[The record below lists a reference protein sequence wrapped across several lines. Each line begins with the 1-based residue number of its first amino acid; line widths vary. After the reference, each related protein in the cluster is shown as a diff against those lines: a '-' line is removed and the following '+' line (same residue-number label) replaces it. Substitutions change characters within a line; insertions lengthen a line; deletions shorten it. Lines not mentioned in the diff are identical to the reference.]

1 MLFRLLLLHNHHCF
15 GIKSPK
21 RTVTF
26 VSLYIRIFISEIP
39 RSGLF
44 PALAHTQTVHTVL
57 TSRATFQHIPSF
69 SHQPLLAN
77 YLRSSS
83 PFQAILR
90 VQQSTSL
97 NQASR
102 QILPTAYSRH
112 IITMDRSVKRQ
123 RIEEPD
129 ALAPESLQRSI
140 SPPRKRNKQSAT
152 IKSPWQLTWI
162 QDLPESDNKDAVS
175 LRDLLG
181 DPLISE
187 CWEFNFLHDI
197 PFLMNAFDPDTRHL
211 VKVHVVH
218 GFWKREDE
226 NRIALEV
233 R

>member
-1 MLFRLLLLHNHHCF
+1 
-15 GIKSPK
+15 
-21 RTVTF
+21 
-26 VSLYIRIFISEIP
+26 
-39 RSGLF
+39 
-44 PALAHTQTVHTVL
+44 
-57 TSRATFQHIPSF
+57 
-69 SHQPLLAN
+69 
-77 YLRSSS
+77 
-83 PFQAILR
+83 
-90 VQQSTSL
+90 
-97 NQASR
+97 
-102 QILPTAYSRH
+102 
-112 IITMDRSVKRQ
+112 MDRSAKRQ

-129 ALAPESLQRSI
+129 AHAPESLERPI

-162 QDLPESDNKDAVS
+162 RDLPESDNKDAVS
-175 LRDLLG
+175 LRDLLS

-233 R
+233 Q